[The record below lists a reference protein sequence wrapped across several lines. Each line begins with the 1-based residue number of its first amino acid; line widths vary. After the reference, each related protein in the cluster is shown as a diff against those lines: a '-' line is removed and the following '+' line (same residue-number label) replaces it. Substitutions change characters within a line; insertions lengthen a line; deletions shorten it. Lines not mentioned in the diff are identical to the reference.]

1 MVHHRYITSSVDH
14 NKKNEKKNK
23 NTIIVIST
31 IHCFGY
37 IVVIAPTSN
46 IFNTNFQYND
56 KNAGYLSQFHR
67 RCI

>member
-1 MVHHRYITSSVDH
+1 MVHHRITSSVDH
-14 NKKNEKKNK
+14 KKTYEK